1 MENSLCRVPNTSNL
15 GQAVTTMATH
25 QMPEKVLDNLINV
38 AVYLIAVFAKVEIFL
53 YCLGADRILE
63 AVLRWRFLPSRENS
77 YAIPSPFCPTPLQA
91 YGPGH
96 HVMIDCCVW
105 PNIRDQLI
113 LHNGSYDMDELSAD
127 MMQLTVLEIPYLKA
141 AANVLDL
148 LVTDI
153 LPEENGSSDASLH
166 RSKSVLNQSA
176 TEDSHRTDDPVQPV
190 DQSLLNEIY
199 RRIVSGKPLELTP
212 EETPRRSKLAPKF
225 GLNNFHNWKLST
237 DFGKKYPF
245 LDCTLAESKYPT
257 ISAATVLDVGLWV
270 LSA

>member
-1 MENSLCRVPNTSNL
+1 
-15 GQAVTTMATH
+15 
-25 QMPEKVLDNLINV
+25 MPEKVLDDLINV
-38 AVYLIAVFAKVEIFL
+38 AVYLIAIFAKVEIFL
-53 YCLGADRILE
+53 YCLGADRVLE
-63 AVLRWRFLPSRENS
+63 AVLRWRFLPSRENA

-91 YGPGH
+91 FGPGH

-113 LHNGSYDMDELSAD
+113 LHTGSYDMDELSAD

-141 AANVLDL
+141 SANVLDL

-153 LPEENGSSDASLH
+153 LPEEHGNIDASLH
-166 RSKSVLNQSA
+166 GSEPVSNQFGV
-176 TEDSHRTDDPVQPV
+176 EDSAVTDDAIRPV
-190 DQSLLNEIY
+190 DRSLLNEIY
-199 RRIVSGKPLELTP
+199 RRLVTGMTSEITP
-212 EETPRRSKLAPKF
+212 EKRPARSRLAPKF

-245 LDCTLAESKYPT
+245 LDCTLAESKFPT
-257 ISAATVLDVGLWV
+257 ISAATVLTVGLWV